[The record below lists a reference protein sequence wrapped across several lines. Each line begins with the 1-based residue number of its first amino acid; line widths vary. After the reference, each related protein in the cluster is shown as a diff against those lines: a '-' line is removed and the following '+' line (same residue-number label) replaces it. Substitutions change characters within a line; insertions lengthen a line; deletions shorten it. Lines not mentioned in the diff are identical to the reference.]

1 MPKTHLS
8 KRKRYTDVGAEFI
21 PFLISKTY
29 AICRGGIYSVPN
41 KQNIRRYVGAE
52 FIPFLINKTIR
63 RYVGAEFIPFLIS
76 KNIRNM

>member
-1 MPKTHLS
+1 MPKTHFS

-41 KQNIRRYVGAE
+41 KQNHTQVVRNV
-52 FIPFLINKTIR
+52 INHAPTENKIFFAL
-63 RYVGAEFIPFLIS
+63 G
-76 KNIRNM
+76 NM